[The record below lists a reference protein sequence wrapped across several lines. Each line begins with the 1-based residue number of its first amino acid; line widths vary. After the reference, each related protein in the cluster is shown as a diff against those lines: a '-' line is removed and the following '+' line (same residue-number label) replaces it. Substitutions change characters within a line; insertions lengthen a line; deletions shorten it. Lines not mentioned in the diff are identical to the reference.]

1 MKHFLAAS
9 NAREAAVA
17 GRLQFIPTKPVIHP
31 SKIPSEQDH
40 VTTSPLASYLAVEF
54 EEHQMF
60 VDHRGLRPLPIP
72 VPVGPRDLARGF
84 NPGSGEKGPH
94 LAGSSARGAAVACR

>member
-1 MKHFLAAS
+1 
-9 NAREAAVA
+9 
-17 GRLQFIPTKPVIHP
+17 
-31 SKIPSEQDH
+31 
-40 VTTSPLASYLAVEF
+40 
-54 EEHQMF
+54 MF